1 MHQRITGSIYT
12 LQNRTDPE
20 IYELAN
26 NVLAEITQNLN
37 DGIYQQLHG
46 SLSFGWAT
54 APKFNAW
61 AESDTV
67 AGGPPQHK
75 IILHYELARLLYRDA
90 EDFCSFMSNEQT
102 APLIQTIFSDD
113 ASDLLPACFT
123 LEDCVHNMFL
133 GSLTWVYFHELGHLM
148 QEHGRVR
155 TTGGLVSATTN
166 IQELDAH
173 AAQILTGRQA
183 SISHVTELAAD
194 SEATTEC
201 LIASARHFLKGP
213 LVDEGDGAEVFI
225 GSVYLL
231 TCSLAC
237 IFYRFNAGSS
247 PHVVTPITGSHP
259 SPIYRLELSAPHIYE
274 LTELLLKAFG
284 FDGQR
289 KRLVTMTKQAADL
302 GSFFYNYAQGT
313 GTDESLQLFVKGFM
327 QRPEFK
333 PYSREIITVWD
344 EIEPSIMASRHF
356 GVELGLLQFAPDF
369 RDFVFSKSSGA

>member
-1 MHQRITGSIYT
+1 MQS
-12 LQNRTDPE
+12 RTDPE

-26 NVLAEITQNLN
+26 KVLVEITQNLT
-37 DGIYQQLHG
+37 DGIYKELNG
-46 SLSFGWAT
+46 SLAFGWAT
-54 APKFNAW
+54 QPKFNAW

-67 AGGPPQHK
+67 VGGPPQHK
-75 IILHYELARLLYRDA
+75 IVLHYELARLLYRDA
-90 EDFCSFMSNEQT
+90 EDFCSFASSEQMKQ
-102 APLIQTIFSDD
+102 LIQTTFADD
-113 ASDLLPACFT
+113 ATDLLPACFT
-123 LEDCVHNMFL
+123 LYDCVHNMFL

-155 TTGGLVSATTN
+155 NNGSSASATTT

-173 AAQILTGRQA
+173 GAQILNGRQA
-183 SISHVTELAAD
+183 SISHATELAAD
-194 SEATTEC
+194 SEATTHC

-259 SPIYRLELSAPHIYE
+259 SPIYRLELNTPHIYE
-274 LTELLLKAFG
+274 LTELLLKAG
-284 FDGQR
+284 DFDGQR
-289 KRLVTMTKQAADL
+289 RRLVSMTKQAADL
-302 GSFFYNYAQGT
+302 GSLFCNYTQGT
-313 GTDESLQLFVKGFM
+313 STEETIHLFVKGFL

-333 PYSREIITVWD
+333 PYSKEILTVWD
-344 EIEPSIMASRHF
+344 EIRPSIIASRHF
-356 GVELGLLQFAPDF
+356 GTELGLLQFAADF
-369 RDFVFSKSSGA
+369 RSFVYSDFSEN